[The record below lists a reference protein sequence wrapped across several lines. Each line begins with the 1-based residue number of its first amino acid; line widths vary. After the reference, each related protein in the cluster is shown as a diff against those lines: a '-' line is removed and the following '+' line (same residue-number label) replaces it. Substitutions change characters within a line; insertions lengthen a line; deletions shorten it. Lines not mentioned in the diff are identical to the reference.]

1 MAVLLLTA
9 AASALTAGASAFVQI
24 AAAAAATAVGSFI
37 DNRLFGPSMSN
48 TTQEGPRLDS
58 LQVQASTEGAAIP
71 EIAGRVR
78 IAGQIIWA
86 TKFKE
91 VATTTTQRSGGGKG
105 GGGGGGSVTSTT
117 YSYFA
122 NFAVGLCEGPI
133 DRIGR
138 IWADGKPLSLAGIT
152 MRVYRGTTSQSPDP
166 LIEGVEGSGNAPAYR
181 GTAYVVFDN
190 LALEKFGNRLPQLTF
205 EVFRRVSSTAGDS
218 LETIVRAVTMI
229 PGAGERTYDT
239 KVQKR
244 DLGGGSTT
252 PENDSAGRSTSDW
265 SVALDDLK
273 ASLPNVDTVFLV
285 VGWFGDDL
293 RCGSCTIRPKV
304 EVANKVT
311 TPDAWMVHGV
321 ARSGALV
328 MSLNA
333 GKPAYG
339 GTPSDDTVVRAIRD
353 LKARGYAVVF
363 YPFVFMDVPAG
374 NALPNPYGG
383 TGQPAHPWRG
393 RITCHPAAGQP
404 GTVDKTAAAGT
415 QVAAFFGT
423 CLASHV
429 SVSVNAST
437 DAVMTS
443 YSGPAE
449 WGLRRFILHYA
460 KLCAAVNA
468 IDAGTIDAFL
478 IGSEFRALCSVRDSA
493 TNFPAVA
500 RLKTL
505 AADVKGIL
513 GGGVKVSYA
522 ADWSDYNGY
531 RPADGSNDVFFHLDP
546 LWADSN
552 IDFVGIDWYAP
563 LADWRDGTG
572 HLDRIAGAPSIYDR
586 AYLQSNI
593 EGGEFFSW
601 FYASDTARNN
611 QTRTT
616 ITDGAYGKPWVFR
629 SKDLRN
635 WWLNRHYDRPG
646 GVESGS
652 PTAWLAQM
660 KPIWFCELGVPSADK
675 GANQPNVFYDPK
687 SSESFLPY
695 FSKGTRDDLIQRRA
709 LEAVLAYWAPSGA
722 NNPVSGVYSGR
733 MIETFGIW
741 TWDARP
747 YPAWPGRADLWSDGD
762 LYPLGHWLNGKV
774 GLADLAA
781 LVAERCRRVGF
792 TAYDVSALVGVVT
805 GYLRDRPMSPRAE
818 IEALAS
824 AYSFDAVETDGVI
837 RFVPRGRASVATL
850 TLPELAVPDQGQ
862 GTGEEITLTRGQETE
877 LPNEVAVGFTDAVDE
892 YKSGAVSATRL
903 AGYSERKSDLR
914 LALVMDQV
922 QAQSIADRAL
932 VEAWV
937 ARETAQL
944 ALPPSRIALDP
955 GDVIDLVI
963 NGRARSFRLT
973 RVLDKGA
980 REAEAV
986 RAEAAIYAPPLNG
999 IAPPT
1004 LTPPP
1009 IYGAAVLRLMDLPL
1023 LRDTDD
1029 GFSPYAAASASPWGG
1044 VVVMD
1049 SATGSDFVLDTTLAV
1064 RATLGETIQPLPAG
1078 PTEYWDEGSVLEVK
1092 LYAGELASATP
1103 DTILSGGTNSLALGT
1118 PDGDWEIVQFA
1129 DAVLTGSQT
1138 YRLTKLLRG
1147 RLGTEHAIRS
1157 PLALGAPV
1165 VLLNE
1170 AVAKIDG
1177 KPAER
1182 LAARFYRW
1190 GPQALDIAD
1199 PAWQQTTFAAK
1210 AVGRMPWSPVQI
1222 AGARNGG
1229 GDLTI
1234 TWVRRTRFGGVWAD
1248 GVDVPLNEESERYE
1262 VDVMNGA
1269 NIVRTIAATAP
1280 TASYSAAQQ
1289 VADFGSAQSAISVR
1303 VYQLSASVGRGWPGS
1318 AII

>member
-37 DNRLFGPSMSN
+37 DNRLFGPSMGN

-138 IWADGKPLSLAGIT
+138 IWADGKALSLAGIT

-166 LIEGVEGSGNAPAYR
+166 LIEGVEGTGNAPAYR

-205 EVFRRVSSTAGDS
+205 EVFRRVSSTSGDS

-229 PGAGERTYDT
+229 PGAGERAYDT

-311 TPDAWMVHGV
+311 TPDAWIVHGL

-328 MSLNA
+328 MSLSS

-383 TGQPAHPWRG
+383 TGQPVYPWRG
-393 RITCHPAAGQP
+393 RITCHPAAGQS
-404 GTVDKTAAAGT
+404 GTVDKTATAGT
-415 QVAAFFGT
+415 QVAAFFGS
-423 CLASHV
+423 CLPAHV

-437 DAVMTS
+437 DAVTTS

-468 IDAGTIDAFL
+468 IDAGAIDAFL

-493 TNFPAVA
+493 TNFPAVV

-505 AADVKGIL
+505 AADVKTIL

-522 ADWSDYNGY
+522 ADWSDYNGF

-586 AYLQSNI
+586 AYLQANI
-593 EGGEFFSW
+593 EGGEFFDW

-611 QTRTT
+611 QTRST

-687 SSESFLPY
+687 SSESFLPC

-722 NNPVSGVYSGR
+722 NNPASGVYSGR
-733 MIETFGIW
+733 MIEASGIW

-824 AYSFDAVETDGVI
+824 AYAFDAVETDGVI
-837 RFVPRGRASVATL
+837 RFVPRGRSSVATL
-850 TLPELAVPDQGQ
+850 TLPELAVPDQ
-862 GTGEEITLTRGQETE
+862 GEEITLTRGQETE

-999 IAPPT
+999 IALPT
-1004 LTPPP
+1004 LQPPP
-1009 IYGAAVLRLMDLPL
+1009 VYGAAVLRLMDLPL

-1064 RATLGETIQPLPAG
+1064 RATIGETIQPLPAG

-1129 DAVLTGSQT
+1129 AAVLTGSQT

-1170 AVAKIDG
+1170 AVARIDG

-1269 NIVRTIAATAP
+1269 IVVRTIAATTT

-1289 VADFGSAQSAISVR
+1289 VADFGSAQSTISVR

-1318 AII
+1318 ALI

>member
-1 MAVLLLTA
+1 
-9 AASALTAGASAFVQI
+9 
-24 AAAAAATAVGSFI
+24 
-37 DNRLFGPSMSN
+37 
-48 TTQEGPRLDS
+48 
-58 LQVQASTEGAAIP
+58 
-71 EIAGRVR
+71 
-78 IAGQIIWA
+78 
-86 TKFKE
+86 
-91 VATTTTQRSGGGKG
+91 
-105 GGGGGGSVTSTT
+105 
-117 YSYFA
+117 
-122 NFAVGLCEGPI
+122 
-133 DRIGR
+133 
-138 IWADGKPLSLAGIT
+138 
-152 MRVYRGTTSQSPDP
+152 MRVYRGFGDQSPDP
-166 LIEGVEGSGNAPAYR
+166 LIEGVEGTSNAPAYR
-181 GTAYVVFDN
+181 GTAYVVFDG

-218 LETIVRAVTMI
+218 LETMVRAVTMI
-229 PGAGERTYDT
+229 PGAGERAYDT

-244 DLGGGSTT
+244 DLGGGSTA

-304 EVANKVT
+304 EVADKVT
-311 TPDAWMVHGV
+311 TPDAWKVHGI

-328 MSLNA
+328 MSLSA

-339 GTPSDDTVVRAIRD
+339 GTPSDDTVVRAILD
-353 LKARGYAVVF
+353 LKARGLAVVF

-383 TGQPAHPWRG
+383 REPGGIGQPVYPWRG
-393 RITCHPAAGQP
+393 RITCHPAASQP
-404 GTVDKTAAAGT
+404 GTVDQTAAAGT
-415 QVAAFFGT
+415 QVAAFFGS
-423 CLASHV
+423 CLPSHV
-429 SVSVNAST
+429 TVSVNAST
-437 DAVMTS
+437 DAVTAN

-460 KLCAAVNA
+460 QLCAAVNA
-468 IDAGTIDAFL
+468 IDAGAVDAFL
-478 IGSEFRALCSVRDSA
+478 IGSEFRGLCSVRDSA
-493 TNFPAVA
+493 TNFPAVV

-505 AADVKGIL
+505 AADVKGII

-522 ADWSDYNGY
+522 ADWSDYSGY
-531 RPADGSNDVFFHLDP
+531 KPTDDQGNPTGDVFFHLDP

-563 LADWRDGTG
+563 LADWRDSTG
-572 HLDRIAGAPSIYDR
+572 HIDQAAGAPSIYDR
-586 AYLQSNI
+586 AYLQANI
-593 EGGEFFSW
+593 EGGEFFDW

-611 QTRTT
+611 QTRST
-616 ITDGAYGKPWVFR
+616 ITDGAYDKPWVFR

-646 GVESGS
+646 GIESAS

-660 KPIWFCELGVPSADK
+660 KPIWFCELGVPSIDK
-675 GANQPNVFYDPK
+675 GANQPNTFYDPK
-687 SSESFLPY
+687 SSESFLPHY
-695 FSKGTRDDLIQRRA
+695 SKGTRDDLIQRRA
-709 LEAVLAYWAPSGA
+709 LEAVLAYWAPSDA
-722 NNPVSGVYSGR
+722 NNPLSGVYGGR
-733 MIETFGIW
+733 MIETSGIW

-792 TAYDVSALVGVVT
+792 AAYDVSALVGVVT

-824 AYSFDAVETDGVI
+824 ALAFDAVETDGVI
-837 RFVPRGRASVATL
+837 RFTPRGRPSVATL
-850 TLPELAVPDQGQ
+850 SLPELAVPDQGQ

-877 LPNEVAVGFTDAVDE
+877 LPNEVTVGFTDAGDE
-892 YKSGAVSATRL
+892 YKPGAVFARRL
-903 AGYSERKSDLR
+903 AGYSQRKSDLQ

-944 ALPPSRIALDP
+944 ALPPSHIALDP
-955 GDVIDLVI
+955 GDVIDLLI

-999 IAPPT
+999 IAPPA

-1009 IYGAAVLRLMDLPL
+1009 IYGAAVLQLMDLPL

-1044 VVVMD
+1044 IAVMD
-1049 SATGSDFVLDTTLAV
+1049 SATGSDFALDTALAV

-1078 PTEYWDEGSVLEVK
+1078 PSEYWDEGSVLEVK

-1157 PLALGAPV
+1157 PLTIGAPV

-1170 AVAKIDG
+1170 AVAQIAAR
-1177 KPAER
+1177 PAER

-1199 PAWQQTTFAAK
+1199 PAWQQTTFATK

-1222 AGARNGG
+1222 AGARNSS

-1262 VDVMNGA
+1262 VDVMDGA
-1269 NIVRTIAATAP
+1269 NVVRTFP
-1280 TASYSAAQQ
+1280 TTTPSANYSAAQQ
-1289 VADFGSAQSAISVR
+1289 IADFGSAQGTISVR
-1303 VYQLSASVGRGWPGS
+1303 VYQISASVGRGWPGA

>member
-24 AAAAAATAVGSFI
+24 AAAAVATAAGGYI
-37 DNRLFGPSMSN
+37 DNLLFGPKLED
-48 TTQEGPRLDS
+48 QQGPRLDS
-58 LQVQASTEGAAIP
+58 LQVQASTEGAPIP

-86 TKFKE
+86 TNFKE
-91 VATTTTQRSGGGKG
+91 VATTEKQGGKG
-105 GGGGGGSVTSTT
+105 GGGGSVKTTT
-117 YSYFA
+117 YAYFA

-152 MRVYRGTTSQSPDP
+152 MRVYRGTAGQPPDP

-205 EVFRRVSSTAGDS
+205 EVFRRVSSSDGDS
-218 LETIVRAVTMI
+218 IETMVRAVTMI
-229 PGAGERTYDT
+229 PGAGERAYDT

-244 DLGGGSTT
+244 NLGGGSTT

-273 ASLPNVDTVFLV
+273 ASLPNVETVFLV

-293 RCGSCTIRPKV
+293 RCGACTIRPKV
-304 EVANKVT
+304 EVADKVT
-311 TPDAWMVHGV
+311 TPNSWLVHGV
-321 ARSGALV
+321 ARSGAAV
-328 MSLNA
+328 ISLNT
-333 GKPAYG
+333 GRPSYG

-383 TGQPAHPWRG
+383 TGQPAYPWRG

-404 GTVDKTAAAGT
+404 GTVDKTATAGT
-415 QVAAFFGT
+415 QIASFFGA
-423 CLASHV
+423 CLPSHV

-437 DAVMTS
+437 DAVATS

-449 WGLRRFILHYA
+449 WSFRRFIFHYA
-460 KLCAAVNA
+460 RLCAAVNA
-468 IDAGTIDAFL
+468 IDAGAVDAFL
-478 IGSEFRALCSVRDSA
+478 IGSEMRALVAVRDST

-505 AADVKGIL
+505 AADVKGIV

-522 ADWSDYNGY
+522 ADWSDYNGF
-531 RPADGSNDVFFHLDP
+531 RPIDGSNDVFFHLDP

-563 LADWRDGTG
+563 LADWRDGSG
-572 HLDRIAGAPSIYDR
+572 HLDRQAGAPSIYDR

-593 EGGEFFSW
+593 EGGEFFDW
-601 FYASDTARNN
+601 FYASDAARNA

-646 GVESGS
+646 GVENGS
-652 PTAWLAQM
+652 PTAWLAEM
-660 KPIWFCELGVPSADK
+660 KPIWLCELGVPSVDK

-687 SSESFLPY
+687 SAESFFPY

-709 LEAVLAYWAPSGA
+709 IEAVIGWWEIAAGH
-722 NNPVSGVYSGR
+722 NPVSSVYGER
-733 MIETFGIW
+733 MIGTIGVW

-792 TAYDVSALVGVVT
+792 PAYDVSALVGVVT

-824 AYSFDAVETDGVI
+824 AFAFDAVETDGLI
-837 RFVPRGRASVATL
+837 RFIPRGRNSVATL
-850 TLPELAVPDQGQ
+850 TLPELAMPDQRER
-862 GTGEEITLTRGQETE
+862 EEITLTRGQETE
-877 LPNEVAVGFTDAVDE
+877 LPNEVAIGFTDAIDD
-892 YKSGAVSATRL
+892 YKPGAVSANRL
-903 AGYSERKSDLR
+903 AGYSERKSDIR
-914 LALVMDQV
+914 LALVLDQV

-932 VEAWV
+932 VEAWIE
-937 ARETAQL
+937 RETAGF
-944 ALPPSRIALDP
+944 ALPPARIALDP
-955 GDVIDLVI
+955 GDVIDLVV
-963 NGRARSFRLT
+963 NGTPRAFRLK
-973 RVLDKGA
+973 RVTDRGV
-980 REAEAV
+980 REVEAV
-986 RAEAAIYAPPLNG
+986 RAEAAIYTPPLNG

-1009 IYGAAVLRLMDLPL
+1009 IFGAAVLCLMDLPL
-1023 LRDTDD
+1023 LRDSDD

-1044 VVVMD
+1044 VVLMD
-1049 SATGSDFVLDTTLAV
+1049 SATGSDFALDTTLAV

-1103 DTILSGGTNSLALGT
+1103 DAILSGGTNSLALGT

-1165 VLLNE
+1165 VQLNE

-1182 LAARFYRW
+1182 LAAHFYRW
-1190 GPQALDIAD
+1190 GPPALDIAD

-1210 AVGRMPWSPVQI
+1210 ATGRMPWSPVQI
-1222 AGARNGG
+1222 AGVRNGG

-1269 NIVRTIAATAP
+1269 SVVRTIAVVTP
-1280 TASYSAAQQ
+1280 TAGYTAAQQ
-1289 VADFGSAQSAISVR
+1289 VADFGSAQSSITIR
-1303 VYQLSASVGRGWPGS
+1303 VYQLSAVVGRGWPG
-1318 AII
+1318 AATL